1 MTERS
6 IYLRDQAEKCMRQ
19 AQAMGDAFTQAVLRR
34 LASQYVVDAAE
45 IERKEADASPLLSP
59 TLSLPSLTPEAP
71 WAYRRSRPPIPIDRD
86 QCGAGAD
93 GAVG

>member
-6 IYLRDQAEKCMRQ
+6 IYLRDQAVKCMRH

-34 LASQYVVDAAE
+34 LASQYVVEAAE

-71 WAYRRSRPPIPIDRD
+71 CAEPAT
-86 QCGAGAD
+86 G
-93 GAVG
+93 